1 MPVTYEVAIERLTA
15 AGIQHA
21 ADSLR
26 KWRNVDGHKGGWDGY
41 AQAAFN
47 SNVLRI
53 IWPDGR
59 L

>member
-1 MPVTYEVAIERLTA
+1 MALERLTV

-26 KWRNVDGHKGGWDGY
+26 KWSNVDGNKGGWDGY

-47 SNVLRI
+47 RNVLRI
-53 IWPDGR
+53 IWPDHR